1 MIDRITHTAPPT
13 VTFDPPAP
21 GQWELETAHHGLR
34 PLSPFLRDTYQ
45 RAFEAGIVEPMQRY
59 GLPLVT
65 VQAKFVHGCL
75 YMRPL
80 AVGEKPGSTPKAP
93 PPAFVMKLIARL
105 HPELRRRAKT
115 AEQAFAAT
123 ALAPGGR
130 PVVRPRPVSAAGG
143 EPSRCRRSSPAPS
156 TTSSSRHTSRA
167 RCRTSNNRRAGTWR
181 HTAAIWCP
189 PATCWLTAS
198 GGESAPTRRPACSP
212 AAHRQRS
219 RRP

>member
-1 MIDRITHTAPPT
+1 MIDHITDTAPPA

-34 PLSPFLRDTYQ
+34 PLSPFLRDAYQ
-45 RAFEAGIVEPMQRY
+45 RAFEAGIVEPMERY

-115 AEQAFAAT
+115 AEQAFAQRRWRR
-123 ALAPGGR
+123 GSR
-130 PVVRPRPVSAAGG
+130 PVVRPRPVSAAGE
-143 EPSRCRRSSPAPS
+143 EPCAAGRRARAPS
-156 TTSSSRHTSRA
+156 TMSSLRHTSRA
-167 RCRTSNNRRAGTWR
+167 RCRTSSNRHAGTWR
-181 HTAAIWCP
+181 RTAAIWCP
-189 PATCWLTAS
+189 PAICWLTAR
-198 GGESAPTRRPACSP
+198 GGESAPTRRPASSP
-212 AAHRQRS
+212 AAHRRRS